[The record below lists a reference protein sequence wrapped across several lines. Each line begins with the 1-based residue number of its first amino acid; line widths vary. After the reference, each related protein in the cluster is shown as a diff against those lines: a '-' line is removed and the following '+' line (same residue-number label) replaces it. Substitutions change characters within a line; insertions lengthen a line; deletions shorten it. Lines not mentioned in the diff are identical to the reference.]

1 VTRNSPWVHA
11 LSAAVT
17 KLGEVSEVIAWSA
30 LPWKWIGLAGLAFLL
45 GWALVIIAV
54 GLVGGMR

>member
-1 VTRNSPWVHA
+1 VHA

-54 GLVGGMR
+54 GLVGGVR